1 MGLAAVNFVKYQ
13 VLSHGLHVS
22 FLFFFL
28 FALVKRDQLRYTI
41 MNGDIK
47 ARQHLPFG
55 IATLCFFVIE
65 SFRGKI
71 IFQCYV

>member
-47 ARQHLPFG
+47 AR
-55 IATLCFFVIE
+55 
-65 SFRGKI
+65 
-71 IFQCYV
+71 